1 MSAAEE
7 VLVARELQG
16 SVEDEVRA
24 KMATA
29 TGQLLEAQGRLA
41 EWQAEDARQAQ
52 AALDAAE
59 AERRREAETLEEQ
72 RRQEARRAAEV
83 RDARRRDALAAEERR
98 QAAQKAKLV
107 AGSGTVGS
115 GSGIAERP
123 GTEKTSD
130 VIEIPSDAEDDSTP
144 GPRTR
149 RRAITVRA
157 GKRKVVGS
165 DPGEPETTP
174 RAKRL
179 RKRAGNA
186 EGAKD
191 KTPPPPAPLDVSK
204 YGEYNPAGKW
214 HQRRHHGS

>member
-1 MSAAEE
+1 
-7 VLVARELQG
+7 
-16 SVEDEVRA
+16 
-24 KMATA
+24 MATA

-41 EWQAEDARQAQ
+41 EWQAEDVRQAQ

-72 RRQEARRAAEV
+72 RRQEAQRAAEV
-83 RDARRRDALAAEERR
+83 RDARRRDAVAAEERR

-115 GSGIAERP
+115 GSTTAER
-123 GTEKTSD
+123 GETKKTSD

-144 GPRTR
+144 APRTR

-157 GKRKVVGS
+157 GKRKAVES

-179 RKRAGNA
+179 RKRAGSTEDA
-186 EGAKD
+186 RD
-191 KTPPPPAPLDVSK
+191 KTPPPPAPLDVTE
-204 YGEYNPAGKW
+204 YGEYNPAGKVTR
-214 HQRRHHGS
+214 QR

>member
-1 MSAAEE
+1 
-7 VLVARELQG
+7 
-16 SVEDEVRA
+16 
-24 KMATA
+24 MATA

-41 EWQAEDARQAQ
+41 EWLAEDERQAQ
-52 AALDAAE
+52 EARDAAE
-59 AERRREAETLEEQ
+59 AARRREVEAEERRAQELRDAAEAAARRQAEVREERRREA
-72 RRQEARRAAEV
+72 
-83 RDARRRDALAAEERR
+83 LAAEARR
-98 QAAQKAKLV
+98 QAAQRPKLV

-115 GSGIAERP
+115 GSATADRP

-157 GKRKVVGS
+157 GKRKAVES
-165 DPGEPETTP
+165 DPEEPETTP

-214 HQRRHHGS
+214 PERRHHGS